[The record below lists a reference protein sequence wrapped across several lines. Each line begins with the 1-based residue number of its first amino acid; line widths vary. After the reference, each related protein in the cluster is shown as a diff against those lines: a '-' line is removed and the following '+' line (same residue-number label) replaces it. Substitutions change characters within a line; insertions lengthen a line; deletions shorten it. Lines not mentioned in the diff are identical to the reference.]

1 MSTSTNSPIAQE
13 LLPREALTLDANDE
27 DEYILVVEDNRDL
40 NQAICEILLS
50 HSYTVKSATN
60 GQDALEKIA
69 DKKPEVILCDIKMPK
84 MDGYTLLKHARANPE
99 LRSLPFIFLTA
110 RTDPADQR
118 QALEIGI
125 EDYLT
130 KPIDE
135 EDLVLAIQNAIRR
148 RQVVEEEIQDEM
160 DMLRR
165 EIVGILQHEFR
176 TPLTFV
182 LGYAQYL
189 EDILDGEID
198 SEDLR
203 IAIKGILEGGERL
216 HRLIEGFLLLA
227 ELQNKTI
234 HPDDMK
240 HVNVAELMAEA
251 TQDMQKQL
259 MEAGLSLEISKEE
272 KSLWITCENTLLVE
286 ALKRLIDNSI
296 RYRRPE
302 SSQIHLSV
310 KQVTDQYVGLCV
322 KDDGAG
328 IAEADLEAI
337 SQAFKQGNRSERTEP
352 GVGISLTMIQHIAR
366 LHGGRLQIES
376 TEGVGTI
383 STLWIPVI

>member
-1 MSTSTNSPIAQE
+1 MSVSLNSLPIQEFSPSESLPPGSTPES
-13 LLPREALTLDANDE
+13 
-27 DEYILVVEDNRDL
+27 EYILVVEDNRDL

-50 HSYTVKSATN
+50 HDYAVKSASN
-60 GQDALEKIA
+60 GKDALEQISEQ
-69 DKKPEVILCDIKMPK
+69 KPEVILCDIKMPK

-135 EDLVLAIQNAIRR
+135 EDLILAIQNALRR
-148 RQVVEEEIQDEM
+148 RQVVEEEMQDEM
-160 DMLRR
+160 ELLRR

-234 HPDDMK
+234 EPDDMK
-240 HVNVAELMAEA
+240 HVSVTDLLNEV
-251 TQDMQKQL
+251 TQDAQKQL
-259 MEAGLSLEISKEE
+259 SEANITIVVADVKDI
-272 KSLWITCENTLLVE
+272 WITCEHMLIVE
-286 ALKRLIDNSI
+286 ALKRLVDNSI
-296 RYRRPE
+296 RYRRPD
-302 SSQIHLSV
+302 SRQVHLSV
-310 KQVTDQYVGLCV
+310 KKIADQYIGLSV
-322 KDDGAG
+322 QDEGAG
-328 IAEADLEAI
+328 IAKVDLDAI

-366 LHGGRLQIES
+366 LHGGQLQIES
-376 TEGVGTI
+376 AEGVGTTC
-383 STLWIPVI
+383 TLWIPVV

>member
-1 MSTSTNSPIAQE
+1 MSVSLNSLPIQEFSPSESLPPGSTQE
-13 LLPREALTLDANDE
+13 S
-27 DEYILVVEDNRDL
+27 EYILVVEDNRDL

-50 HSYTVKSATN
+50 HSYAVKSASN
-60 GQDALEKIA
+60 GKDALDQISEQ
-69 DKKPEVILCDIKMPK
+69 KPEVILCDIKMPK
-84 MDGYTLLKHARANPE
+84 MDGYTLLRQARANPE

-135 EDLVLAIQNAIRR
+135 EDLILAIQNALRR
-148 RQVVEEEIQDEM
+148 RQVVEEEMQDEM
-160 DMLRR
+160 ELLRR

-234 HPDDMK
+234 EPDDMK
-240 HVNVAELMAEA
+240 HVSVTDLLSEV
-251 TQDMQKQL
+251 TQDAQKQL
-259 MEAGLSLEISKEE
+259 TEANVSIVVGDVKDI
-272 KSLWITCENTLLVE
+272 WITCEHMLIVE
-286 ALKRLIDNSI
+286 ALKRLVDNSI
-296 RYRRPE
+296 RYRRPD
-302 SSQIHLSV
+302 SRQIHISI
-310 KQVTDQYVGLCV
+310 KKIADQYIGLCV
-322 KDDGAG
+322 QDEGAG
-328 IAEADLEAI
+328 IAKVDLDAI

-366 LHGGRLQIES
+366 LHGGQLQIES
-376 TEGVGTI
+376 AEGVGTTC
-383 STLWIPVI
+383 TLWIPVV